1 VKFSTEINGE
11 TLVFE
16 LNDSEDGLIFLKNGK
31 KSNIDFIQLSSH
43 SYSFLSGNKS
53 HHATVMKNQEEYQI
67 TIDHKPHFVKM
78 KDSKQI
84 ILEAIG
90 YSEKHEE
97 ETGECRAPIPGL
109 VSELF
114 VNKGQTI
121 SKGDKLLILE
131 AMKMENEITA
141 HISGVIQ
148 SVYISPGQPVE
159 KNALLIKIELD
170 QNGIR

>member
-1 VKFSTEINGE
+1 MKFSTEINGE

-16 LNDSEDGLIFLKNGK
+16 LIDSEDGLIFLKNGE
-31 KSNIDFIQLSSH
+31 KSIINFIQLSSH
-43 SYSFLSGNKS
+43 SYSFLAGNKS
-53 HHATVMKNQEEYQI
+53 HHVTVRKNQEEYQI
-67 TIDHKPHFVKM
+67 TIDHKPHVVKL
-78 KDSKQI
+78 KDAKQI

-90 YSEKHEE
+90 CSEKQEE
-97 ETGECRAPIPGL
+97 TTGECRAPIPGL
-109 VSELF
+109 VSKLF

-141 HISGVIQ
+141 HISGIIQ
-148 SVYISPGQPVE
+148 SLHISRGQPVE
-159 KNALLIKIELD
+159 KNALLLIIESD